1 MYVKGKR
8 VLDPDRYLAGIPDGS
23 PFRIVFVL
31 GEDAV
36 DILAKAG
43 FGTSPAS
50 GDTMLPSVRGPI
62 SRYNANGRQ
71 EVRRDLPKESRYV
84 RTVHWRWRQ
93 WAGRYNYEDHEDFR
107 DQYRDCYPR
116 EQIAPPSIEITY
128 VERDGQGLI
137 TSPILKRRDADREL
151 NRHVLNLFL
160 ELFGACEL
168 VRTDLARFTAVTIK
182 KANWRLLPP
191 GEYPWDRLKTHIER
205 AVSRVG
211 DGTRKV
217 IWDRQETLKS
227 FAPDEIYVG
236 QGGFGD
242 YLAYVFR
249 ARRIVILESVR
260 MDNAIYVFGLN
271 WQAVSKLT
279 KAQVLSNRHHKDR
292 IIHAKGWKGRLARL
306 LDKSAA

>member
-1 MYVKGKR
+1 MRLKPHYTEDCKSRKEQPNDFSTWLLEKLMYVKGKR

-191 GEYPWDRLKTHIER
+191 GEYPW
-205 AVSRVG
+205 
-211 DGTRKV
+211 
-217 IWDRQETLKS
+217 
-227 FAPDEIYVG
+227 
-236 QGGFGD
+236 
-242 YLAYVFR
+242 
-249 ARRIVILESVR
+249 
-260 MDNAIYVFGLN
+260 
-271 WQAVSKLT
+271 
-279 KAQVLSNRHHKDR
+279 
-292 IIHAKGWKGRLARL
+292 
-306 LDKSAA
+306 